1 MSFKCS
7 LQDIDRSQSKLMDYL
22 SFLSCLPTC
31 YCLLSSSLLMRL
43 SLLNTIIYIPN
54 PPLPAQ
60 DVSILSLTA
69 PDCSGV
75 QVRAHC
81 SEINTWPYNKDV
93 DQNYLIVFTLSS
105 LPCQQWPQRAQQPI
119 YHHTIYISKREI
131 TLPLRDGS
139 FHSPLLFLLD

>member
-7 LQDIDRSQSKLMDYL
+7 LQDIDRSRSKLIDYL

-54 PPLPAQ
+54 PSLPAQ

-69 PDCSGV
+69 PDCRSS
-75 QVRAHC
+75 HC
-81 SEINTWPYNKDV
+81 SQINTWLTNKDV
-93 DQNYLIVFTLSS
+93 DQNYLIVFTLSN
-105 LPCQQWPQRAQQPI
+105 LPCQQWPQRAEQPI
-119 YHHTIYISKREI
+119 YHRAIYISKRDY
-131 TLPLRDGS
+131 TALARWLTG
-139 FHSPLLFLLD
+139 

>member
-54 PPLPAQ
+54 PSLPAQ

-69 PDCSGV
+69 QCRCGGLCG
-75 QVRAHC
+75 Q
-81 SEINTWPYNKDV
+81 INTWLTNKDV
-93 DQNYLIVFTLSS
+93 DQDYLIVFTLSLS
-105 LPCQQWPQRAQQPI
+105 THANSGHKELSNQSIITPFTFQ
-119 YHHTIYISKREI
+119 REI
-131 TLPLRDGS
+131 TLLWPAG
-139 FHSPLLFLLD
+139 